1 MSELEEVKR
10 INDQQAQRILE
21 LEFQLKELKRLIFG
35 AKSEKRKS
43 DPAHPNQLSL
53 FDLPNETEDVEVPSH
68 VEVPAHKRKQT
79 KEKKKPL
86 RLEIPE
92 DLERRTQVIE
102 PDPIP
107 EGAVNIGTEV
117 TEVLEYEPGKLYVRR
132 IERPKYA
139 IPVAPGEA
147 KIIIGDLPSMII
159 PKGNAGVSL
168 LVFLF
173 VSKFVD
179 HLPFH
184 RIAKILAR
192 NGIKIPESTING
204 WFAAV
209 CKYLEILY
217 DQMIEEITSG
227 DYVCA
232 DETGLP
238 VLTKDSPKAAH
249 KGYLWAYYSPVNKL
263 VVFDYQPGRG
273 KAAPNAFLKD
283 FQGFLQVDGYA
294 GYNDLARKE
303 GVTALGCLAHARR
316 KFEHAK
322 DNDAKR
328 ANKAL
333 DFIGALYAIEAKARE
348 DKMNTQERKA
358 YRLEYAT
365 PVWDAFEAWLEA
377 ERNSLLPQ
385 SAIGKAFGYTLEFW
399 NRLKVYLQDG
409 RLEIDNNLIENTIRP
424 VALGRKNFMFAGSH
438 EGAKRT
444 AIMYTMLGTCK
455 AREANPTQWMTELL
469 SKLPD
474 HPANRVLELLP

>member
-1 MSELEEVKR
+1 M
-10 INDQQAQRILE
+10 
-21 LEFQLKELKRLIFG
+21 
-35 AKSEKRKS
+35 
-43 DPAHPNQLSL
+43 
-53 FDLPNETEDVEVPSH
+53 
-68 VEVPAHKRKQT
+68 
-79 KEKKKPL
+79 
-86 RLEIPE
+86 
-92 DLERRTQVIE
+92 
-102 PDPIP
+102 
-107 EGAVNIGTEV
+107 
-117 TEVLEYEPGKLYVRR
+117 LEYEPGKLYVRH

-209 CKYLEILY
+209 CKYLEVLY
-217 DQMIEEITSG
+217 DQMIKEIASG

-249 KGYLWAYYSPVNKL
+249 KGFLWAYYSPVDKL

-333 DFIGALYAIEAKARE
+333 DFIGALYAVEAKARE
-348 DKMNTQERKA
+348 EKMNTQERKA
-358 YRLEYAT
+358 YRLEYAE
-365 PVWDAFEAWLEA
+365 PIWDAFEVWLE
-377 ERNSLLPQ
+377 EQRNSLLPQ
-385 SAIGKAFGYTLEFW
+385 STIGKAFGYTFEFW
-399 NRLKVYLQDG
+399 DRLKVYLQDG

-424 VALGRKNFMFAGSH
+424 VALGRKNYMFAGSH

-444 AIMYTMLGTCK
+444 AIMYSLLGTCK
-455 AREANPTQWMTELL
+455 ARGAEPTQWMTELL
-469 SKLPD
+469 TKLPG
-474 HPANRVLELLP
+474 HPANRLLELLPR